1 MVSAACCLKK
11 SRVHKWLHMGKLSS
25 ENKVAFVKLHILL
38 RKTKFLHSF
47 LDLSSRSKKWQ
58 NSWLTTEETCQIA
71 ERPRVD
77 ENLSV
82 RTRFYIMARLVFLCV
97 QQNLVYCLRRKK
109 EKETSGT
116 S

>member
-1 MVSAACCLKK
+1 MAAHGQTFIREQSCICQASYSFTYDKISPLFSRLVS
-11 SRVHKWLHMGKLSS
+11 
-25 ENKVAFVKLHILL
+25 
-38 RKTKFLHSF
+38 SF
-47 LDLSSRSKKWQ
+47 KNWQ
-58 NSWLTTEETCQIA
+58 NSCLTTEETCQIA

-77 ENLSV
+77 EHISV
-82 RTRFYIMARLVFLCV
+82 RTRFYIMARLIFLCV